1 MYHFV
6 TKISSLKQ
14 LGCAKVNH
22 CVYSSNLLKLLFIT
36 KQQSKLKTSIL
47 VDICQSIRHLSSTY
61 QMLLLVVKRRQPQST
76 QRWYNVVY
84 LLGYVSSNFT
94 VSGFVLLYCLLY
106 FTVVFVVFCLS
117 KNLSLQVEC
126 LKS

>member
-47 VDICQSIRHLSSTY
+47 VDICQSIRHLFSTY

-94 VSGFVLLYCLLY
+94 VSVLFY
-106 FTVVFVVFCLS
+106 FTVYCTLLLFSLCSVFPKIFLCRLNV
-117 KNLSLQVEC
+117 
-126 LKS
+126 